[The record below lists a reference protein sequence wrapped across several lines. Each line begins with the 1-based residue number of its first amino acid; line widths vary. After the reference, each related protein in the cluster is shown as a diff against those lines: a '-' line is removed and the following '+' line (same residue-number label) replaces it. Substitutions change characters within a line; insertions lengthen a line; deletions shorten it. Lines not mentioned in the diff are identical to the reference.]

1 MSFDFNNAVK
11 VANHALFEREQ
22 RNLTDVEI
30 IVLEGSWGR
39 LEYDQIA
46 ARHQYATS
54 YLSQDVAPKL
64 WKLLSEALGEK
75 VKKSNFKE
83 ALKRRWEE
91 ELSRHP
97 TDMAEVVPAAPERA
111 TIISPPPTAE
121 ALEISGQGD
130 RSSSADFYI
139 ERPAI
144 AAVCYDT
151 LLQPGALIR
160 IKAPR
165 LMGKTT
171 LINRVLNQISA
182 VGFRT
187 VNLSLELAD
196 RRTHLTHLDR
206 FLRWLCLNLSRELG
220 LPNRLEDYWDEAG
233 MGSKV
238 SCTTYVEEYLL
249 GQDDSPLV
257 LCLDDV
263 DLLFPYPE
271 VYEDFFGLL
280 RSWYEKARSRQ
291 SWKKLRLMI
300 SHATDVYI
308 RLNINQSPFNVG
320 LPIYLPE
327 FTLEQAQQF
336 AQHYGL
342 NWTTG
347 AQTGASEL
355 SMNELSLLMQMVG
368 GHPYLLEQAFSHL
381 KGHTEVD
388 LTQLLQD
395 APTDAGIYSNHLR
408 EHWMTLQQ
416 HPELANALKQIINS
430 AQPLPLEPLQIHQL
444 QSMGLVIVS
453 GAGAAPRC
461 HLYRQYFQTRL
472 GAG

>member
-1 MSFDFNNAVK
+1 MSFDFKDAVK
-11 VANHALFEREQ
+11 VANQAVFVRER

-30 IVLEGSWGR
+30 IVLEGAWNR

-64 WKLLSEALGEK
+64 WKLLSDALGEK
-75 VKKSNFKE
+75 VRKSNFKE
-83 ALKRRWEE
+83 GLKRRWEE
-91 ELSRHP
+91 ELNGDRTHP
-97 TDMAEVVPAAPERA
+97 TRVFPSPLPAA
-111 TIISPPPTAE
+111 TISAPA
-121 ALEISGQGD
+121 D
-130 RSSSADFYI
+130 DADFYV

-144 AAVCYDT
+144 ATICTDT
-151 LLQPGALIR
+151 LLQPGALVR

-171 LINRVLNQISA
+171 LINRVLQRLGQ

-196 RRTHLTHLDR
+196 RRTHLTDLDR

-233 MGSKV
+233 IGSKV

-249 GQDDSPLV
+249 EADSPLI

-263 DLLFPYPE
+263 DLLFPHPE

-291 SWKKLRLMI
+291 TWKKLRLVI

-320 LPIYLPE
+320 LPIDLPE
-327 FTLEQAQQF
+327 FTPAEAQQF
-336 AQHYGL
+336 ARHYGL
-342 NWTTG
+342 DWATES
-347 AQTGASEL
+347 QSIPPEL
-355 SMNELSLLMQMVG
+355 TLLLQMVG
-368 GHPYLLEQAFSHL
+368 GHPYLLEQAFSYL
-381 KGHTEVD
+381 KGHADVS
-388 LTQLLQD
+388 LSQLLQD
-395 APTDAGIYSNHLR
+395 APTDAGIYRNHLQ
-408 EHWMTLQQ
+408 EHWMALQQ
-416 HPELANALKQIINS
+416 HSDLAAALKQIVNS

-461 HLYRQYFQTRL
+461 QLYRQYFCTHL
-472 GAG
+472 GGG

>member
-1 MSFDFNNAVK
+1 MMNFDFKDAVS
-11 VANHALFEREQ
+11 VANQLLFEREK

-30 IVLEGSWGR
+30 IVLEGAWNR

-46 ARHQYATS
+46 ARNQYATS

-64 WKLLSEALGEK
+64 WKLLSDALGEK

-83 ALKRRWEE
+83 ALKRRWEG
-91 ELSRHP
+91 ELNPIDKSTP
-97 TDMAEVVPAAPERA
+97 TPNRSTPEPASAE
-111 TIISPPPTAE
+111 TIGP
-121 ALEISGQGD
+121 
-130 RSSSADFYI
+130 RNRVSAVDFYI

-144 AAVCYDT
+144 EAVCYNS

-171 LINRVLNQISA
+171 LINRVLNQIST

-220 LPNRLEDYWDEAG
+220 LPSQIETYWDEAG

-249 GQDDSPLV
+249 GQEDSPLV

-271 VYEDFFGLL
+271 VYEDVFGLL
-280 RSWYEKARSRQ
+280 RSWYEKARSRP

-320 LPIYLPE
+320 LPIDLPE
-327 FTLEQAQQF
+327 FTPEQAQQF
-336 AQHYGL
+336 AQYYGL
-342 NWTTG
+342 NYGPNWATG
-347 AQTGASEL
+347 AQTS
-355 SMNELSLLMQMVG
+355 SHELSLLMQMVG

-381 KGHTEVD
+381 RGHAEVS
-388 LTQLLQD
+388 LSQLLQD

-416 HPELANALKQIINS
+416 HPELANALKQVVKS
-430 AQPLPLEPLQIHQL
+430 TQPVPLEPMQVYQL

-453 GAGAAPRC
+453 GAGVAPRC
-461 HLYRQYFQTRL
+461 HLYRQYFRTHL

>member
-1 MSFDFNNAVK
+1 MMFDFKDAVK
-11 VANHALFEREQ
+11 VANQAVLDREK

-30 IVLEGSWGR
+30 IVLEGAWNR

-64 WKLLSEALGEK
+64 WKLLSDALGEK

-83 ALKRRWEE
+83 GLKRRWEE
-91 ELSRHP
+91 GLSHDR
-97 TDMAEVVPAAPERA
+97 ASA
-111 TIISPPPTAE
+111 TISDRVIPHQAAVIPSPSITE
-121 ALEISGQGD
+121 TLE
-130 RSSSADFYI
+130 SSEADFYV

-144 AAVCYDT
+144 EAVCYDT
-151 LLQPGALIR
+151 LLQPGALVR
-160 IKAPR
+160 IKAPW

-171 LINRVLNQISA
+171 LINRVLHRISQA
-182 VGFRT
+182 GFRT

-196 RRTHLTHLDR
+196 RRTHLTDLDR

-249 GQDDSPLV
+249 EADSPLV

-263 DLLFPYPE
+263 DLLFPHPE

-291 SWKKLRLMI
+291 SWKKLHLVI

-320 LPIYLPE
+320 LPIDLPE
-327 FTLEQAQQF
+327 FTATQAQQF
-336 AQHYGL
+336 AQHYQL
-342 NWTTG
+342 DWAT
-347 AQTGASEL
+347 QTQAIPY
-355 SMNELSLLMQMVG
+355 ELSLLMQMVG

-381 KGHTEVD
+381 KSHAD
-388 LTQLLQD
+388 IPLTQLLQD
-395 APTDAGIYSNHLR
+395 APTDAGIYRNHLQ
-408 EHWMTLQQ
+408 EHWITLQQ
-416 HPELANALKQIINS
+416 HPDLAAALKQIVNS
-430 AQPLPLEPLQIHQL
+430 MQPLPLEPLQIHQL
-444 QSMGLVIVS
+444 QSMGLVVVS
-453 GAGAAPRC
+453 GAGVAPRC
-461 HLYRQYFQTRL
+461 QLYRQYFCTHL
-472 GAG
+472 GVG